1 MYTDYSTFTP
11 SQSIYL
17 PEIIIF
23 GGLDEHISKDRK
35 LEWSKANGYN
45 KFCRQNYEP
54 RLAAYRYFESYP
66 EFPTDKFYT
75 TGNKRAA
82 TAKAA
87 LKPAGWG
94 TRLLKQL
101 DYPNTPVYHYSLNLG
116 HLNLDSTIY
125 ADPEHMYFEFVAD
138 GIKAAIADRIPRP
151 YFFKIECGKNGGVHV
166 HLIASAAA
174 SLDYLIFE
182 GSEVVKPLWSGKEQG
197 LFEYLAKPVA
207 PWSVLNYQTYLAAKA
222 ATAPRNVPRLSG
234 QPGLKR
240 HKHEA

>member
-1 MYTDYSTFTP
+1 MCTDYSTFQP
-11 SQSIYL
+11 SQSLYL
-17 PEIIIF
+17 PENNNF

-45 KFCRQNYEP
+45 KFCRANYEP

-66 EFPTDKFYT
+66 DFPTDKFYT
-75 TGNKRAA
+75 TGKRRKA

-87 LKPAGWG
+87 LKPSGWG

-101 DYPNTPVYHYSLNLG
+101 DYPNTPVYLYSLHMG
-116 HLNLDSTIY
+116 HLNLDPTIY
-125 ADPEHMYFEFVAD
+125 ADPEHIYFEFVAD

-166 HLIASAAA
+166 HLIASAAQT
-174 SLDYLIFE
+174 LDYLIFDA
-182 GSEVVKPLWSGKEQG
+182 SEVVKPLWPGKEQG

-207 PWSVLNYQTYLAAKA
+207 PWSVLNYETYLAAKA

>member
-1 MYTDYSTFTP
+1 MCTNYSTFSP
-11 SQSIYL
+11 LQSPYL
-17 PEIIIF
+17 PENKLF
-23 GGLDEHISKDRK
+23 SAGLDEHISKDRK

-54 RLAAYRYFESYP
+54 REAAYRYFESYP
-66 EFPTDKFYT
+66 EFPTDKFFT

-87 LKPAGWG
+87 LKPSGWG

-101 DYPNTPVYHYSLNLG
+101 DYPNTRAYLYSLHMG
-116 HLNLDSTIY
+116 HLNLDPTIY

-166 HLIASAAA
+166 HLIASAAP

-197 LFEYLAKPVA
+197 LFEYLAKPAA
-207 PWSVLNYQTYLAAKA
+207 PWSVLNYETYLAAKA
-222 ATAPRNVPRLSG
+222 ATAPRNVPRLAG

-240 HKHEA
+240 HKL

>member
-1 MYTDYSTFTP
+1 VYNNHSTFSP
-11 SQSIYL
+11 SQSLFL
-17 PEIIIF
+17 PENNNF
-23 GGLDEHISKDRK
+23 CGLDEHISKDRK

-45 KFCRQNYEP
+45 KFCRANYEP
-54 RLAAYRYFESYP
+54 REAAYRYFESYP

-75 TGNKRAA
+75 TGKRRKA

-87 LKPAGWG
+87 LQPSGWG

-101 DYPNTPVYHYSLNLG
+101 DYPNTRAYFYSLHLG
-116 HLNLDSTIY
+116 HLDLDSTIY

-151 YFFKIECGKNGGVHV
+151 YFFKIECGKKSGVHV
-166 HLIASAAA
+166 HLIASAAP
-174 SLDYLIFE
+174 SFDYLIFE

-207 PWSVLNYQTYLAAKA
+207 PWSVLNYETYLAAKA